1 MIDLSRIFGTFSL
14 PRDGVV
20 HIGAFVGQEIGV
32 YEALGFASVLFIEA
46 DPGTFA
52 ILQQNMAG
60 RNVFTE
66 CVAITDREGQ
76 CMFNLTDNRQS
87 SSVLALKKHR
97 QLHPNVHQVGQITV
111 ATTTIDHLID
121 QKYPGHKFSFLNIDI
136 QGAELLA
143 FKGGPRL
150 LDRVSIINCEVNF
163 DELYEGA
170 PHVSALD
177 VHLAAFDF
185 TRVETL
191 SATRSWGDA
200 VYVKNGYT
208 KV

>member
-1 MIDLSRIFGTFSL
+1 MIDLERVFRTFSV

-20 HIGAFVGQEIGV
+20 HIGAFVGDEIGV
-32 YEALGFASVLFIEA
+32 YEALGFSPVLFIEA
-46 DPGTFA
+46 DPRSHA
-52 ILQQNMAG
+52 ILQQNLAG
-60 RNVFTE
+60 RRVFTE
-66 CVAITDREGQ
+66 CVAITDTEGQ
-76 CMFNLTDNRQS
+76 CTLNVTDNGQS

-97 QLHPNVHQVGQITV
+97 DLHPGVHQVGQITV
-111 ATTTIDHLID
+111 ATTTIDRLLGR
-121 QKYPGHKFSFLNIDI
+121 KYADHRFSFLNIDI

-143 FKGGPRL
+143 FRGGPQL
-150 LDRVSIINCEVNF
+150 LARVSIINCEVNF

-170 PHVSALD
+170 PHVSVLD
-177 VHLAAFDF
+177 AHLSAFNF

-200 VYVKNGYT
+200 IYVKDRFT